1 MRTGALI
8 ILWLLMVGL
17 TLTQGNIPSYARE
30 MAVVPTSAIV
40 PPTYTAVASP
50 TSVVATSTVA
60 AGGNVSATQ
69 TAAVQTATATVA
81 GATSTVVGATS
92 TAIVIVVTS
101 TPVPTAVQPG
111 RLPNT
116 GVVDG
121 VEVWQNQPLVL
132 VMAVTGILGLVFL
145 FYGQRH

>member
-50 TSVVATSTVA
+50 TVVVATSTVV

-69 TAAVQTATATVA
+69 TAAAQTATAT
-81 GATSTVVGATS
+81 ATAVGATS

-101 TPVPTAVQPG
+101 TPVPTAAQPG

-121 VEVWQNQPLVL
+121 IEVWQNQPLVL

>member
-50 TSVVATSTVA
+50 TVVVATSTVV

-69 TAAVQTATATVA
+69 TAAAQTATA
-81 GATSTVVGATS
+81 TVVGATS

-101 TPVPTAVQPG
+101 TPVPTAAQPG

-121 VEVWQNQPLVL
+121 IEVWQNQPLVL